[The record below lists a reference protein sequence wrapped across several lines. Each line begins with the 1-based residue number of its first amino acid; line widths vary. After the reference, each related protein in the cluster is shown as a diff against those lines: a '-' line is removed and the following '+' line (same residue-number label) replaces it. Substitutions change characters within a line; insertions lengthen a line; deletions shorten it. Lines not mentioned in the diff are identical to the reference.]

1 MLVSV
6 VLVGKEVAV
15 IGSVALVLA
24 VVVFAGKGTKELG
37 TFISITS
44 IALAG
49 KGMIVTRRIQS
60 VLDTSSVS
68 RGRYSSIRD
77 SSTS

>member
-1 MLVSV
+1 M
-6 VLVGKEVAV
+6 

-24 VVVFAGKGTKELG
+24 VVVFAGKGTIELG
-37 TFISITS
+37 TFISVTS

-49 KGMIVTRRIQS
+49 KGMIVTRRIPL
-60 VLDTSSVS
+60 VLDTSSVC

-77 SSTS
+77 RSAS

>member
-1 MLVSV
+1 MI
-6 VLVGKEVAV
+6 ER
-15 IGSVALVLA
+15 VALVLA
-24 VVVFAGKGTKELG
+24 VVVFAGKGTVELG
-37 TFISITS
+37 TLVLITS

-49 KGMIVTRRIQS
+49 KGMIVTGRKLL
-60 VLDTSSVS
+60 VLDSTVC

>member
-1 MLVSV
+1 MVVSV
-6 VLVGKEVAV
+6 VLAGKEVAV

-24 VVVFAGKGTKELG
+24 VVVFAGKGTIELG

-49 KGMIVTRRIQS
+49 KGMIVTRRIPS
-60 VLDTSSVS
+60 VLDMSSVS